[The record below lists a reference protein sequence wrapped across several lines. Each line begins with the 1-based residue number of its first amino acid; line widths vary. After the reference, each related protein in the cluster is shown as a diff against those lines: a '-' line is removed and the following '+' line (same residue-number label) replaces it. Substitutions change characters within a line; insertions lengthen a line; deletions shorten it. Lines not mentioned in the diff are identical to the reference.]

1 MRAEDQEFIQTRQR
15 ACRPAKGPA
24 RSQGRPSPTNKEDA
38 VTASGCAGS
47 WRVTH
52 QNTAADPEQPSE
64 NKQPGRP
71 AASRRRHYEKLNCE
85 RPLQTTCSGIWA
97 AAGRMRT
104 LALSWR
110 GPVVQLIRGIFQ
122 IPVASI
128 DHHLAG
134 TLSKPL
140 KYQQMFS
147 VLEYFKPI
155 FGLL

>member
-1 MRAEDQEFIQTRQR
+1 MRAEDREFIHTRQR
-15 ACRPAKGPA
+15 ACSPAKGPA
-24 RSQGRPSPTNKEDA
+24 LSQGRPSPTNKDDA
-38 VTASGCAGS
+38 VMASGCAGS
-47 WRVTH
+47 WRDTH

-71 AASRRRHYEKLNCE
+71 AASRRRHYEEMDCE

-104 LALSWR
+104 LALSW
-110 GPVVQLIRGIFQ
+110 GISLQLIRGIFQ

-140 KYQQMFS
+140 KYQQMFP